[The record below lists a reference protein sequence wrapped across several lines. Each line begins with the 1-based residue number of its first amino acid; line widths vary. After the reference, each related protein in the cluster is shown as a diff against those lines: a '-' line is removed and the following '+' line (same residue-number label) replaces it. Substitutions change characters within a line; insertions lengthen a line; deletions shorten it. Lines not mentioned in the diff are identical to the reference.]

1 MTVTVSVASKPHYKA
16 QWKAITWEN
25 NEVVDIAAWKSTTAG
40 KLKISLNADFLGG
53 GVIKR

>member
-1 MTVTVSVASKPHYKA
+1 MTVTVSVASKTHYKA
-16 QWKAITWEN
+16 HWKAITWEN